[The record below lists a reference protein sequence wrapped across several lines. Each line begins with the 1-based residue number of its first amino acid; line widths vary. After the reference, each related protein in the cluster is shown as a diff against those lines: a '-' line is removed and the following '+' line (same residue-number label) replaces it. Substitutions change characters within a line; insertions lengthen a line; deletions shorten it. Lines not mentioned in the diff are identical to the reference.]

1 MSFARTFLD
10 EVGQIARGLDADA
23 IDAAA
28 ELLARV
34 RGRNGRLF
42 LLGVGGGAANSSHA
56 AADFRRLAG
65 MDAYAPAD
73 NVAELTARANDEG
86 WETIFSGWLQSSRLG
101 AADALLILSVGGGS
115 LDPPVSA
122 NLVRALEYARERGA
136 AIVGIVGKDGGAT
149 LAHADVA
156 IVVPTVHAD
165 RITPHTEA
173 FQAVVWHL
181 LVSHPSLKLGQTKWE
196 SMR

>member
-86 WETIFSGWLQSSRLG
+86 WDTIFAGWLQGSRLG

-115 LDPPVSA
+115 VDPPVSV
-122 NLVRALEYARERGA
+122 NLVRALEYARDRGA
-136 AIVGIVGKDGGAT
+136 AIVGVVGRDGGAT
-149 LAHADVA
+149 LANADVA

-181 LVSHPSLKLGQTKWE
+181 LVSHPLLKVGQTKWE